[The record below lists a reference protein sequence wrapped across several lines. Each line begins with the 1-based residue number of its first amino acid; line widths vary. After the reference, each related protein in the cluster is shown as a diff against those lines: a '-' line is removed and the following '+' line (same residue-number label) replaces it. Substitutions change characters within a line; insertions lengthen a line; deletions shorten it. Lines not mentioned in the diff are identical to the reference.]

1 MYTICPSSG
10 KSCPWFLPEYTV
22 EYCVFGPRNVSTL
35 EILATVNFRSRTLQ
49 TELELQS
56 QFVQPEKLTST
67 NSLFQKDLAKLQ
79 QKLDNHCG
87 NAKDATKETMDKL
100 SLKCCAPNDILTA
113 AAPRNKKQEKI
124 INFLKQ
130 VLANFI
136 LKATKESKTADR

>member
-1 MYTICPSSG
+1 M
-10 KSCPWFLPEYTV
+10 
-22 EYCVFGPRNVSTL
+22 STL
-35 EILATVNFRSRTLQ
+35 EILATVNFRSRNLQ
-49 TELELQS
+49 TEVELQS

-87 NAKDATKETMDKL
+87 NAKDATKEAMDKL
-100 SLKCCAPNDILTA
+100 SLKCGAPNYILTA

-130 VLANFI
+130 VLANFNF
-136 LKATKESKTADR
+136 KPTKESKTADR